1 MNVPTSTTNADKQAL
16 RSHYGEPLD
25 VAVAIMK
32 PELDAHHRRYIE
44 HCPFVCIAA
53 ADAAGQPTVSP
64 KGDAPGFVKVLD
76 AHTLVIPDRIGN
88 NKVETLNQ
96 LVENPKLALLFMI
109 PGIDETLRV
118 QGSARITTDPQT
130 LELCRVGAKLPPAA
144 LVISVTRAYFHCGK
158 AMIRSNLWDE
168 SAKLT
173 PGVLPTFAQIV
184 KDELATPMS
193 VDDLQ
198 CAIDDAYTNKLY

>member
-1 MNVPTSTTNADKQAL
+1 MNAPTQTTITDRESL
-16 RSHYGEPLD
+16 RRHYGEPLD

-32 PELDAHHRRYIE
+32 AELDAHHRRYIE
-44 HCPFVCIAA
+44 HSPFVCIAA

-76 AHTLVIPDRIGN
+76 ARTLVIPDRIGN

-109 PGIDETLRV
+109 PGCDETLRV
-118 QGSARITTDPQT
+118 QGEARICTDPAV
-130 LELCRVGAKLPPAA
+130 LELCKVGAKLPPAA
-144 LVISVTRAYFHCGK
+144 LIVRITRAYFHCGK

-168 SAKLT
+168 GSRIE
-173 PGVLPTFAQIV
+173 PGVLPSFAQIV
-184 KDELATPMS
+184 KDELATPLS

-198 CAIDDAYTNKLY
+198 CQIDDAYANKLY